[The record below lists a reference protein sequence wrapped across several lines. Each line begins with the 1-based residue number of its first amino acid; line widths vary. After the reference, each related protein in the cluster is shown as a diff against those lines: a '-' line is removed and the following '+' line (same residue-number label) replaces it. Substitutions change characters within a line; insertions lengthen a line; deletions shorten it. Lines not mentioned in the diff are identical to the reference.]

1 MGSEFFPSI
10 LTCRDTKVFENMNH
24 PIVIVSLI
32 AVVLGVVIYCLRSRP
47 AVEMI
52 VEKSEILRHSGWSKH
67 EYLEAKE
74 FFAKHFAETDRIHI
88 LAYRQANRLQY
99 SIRGDLDPGQV
110 QQIRN
115 FLVNLS

>member
-1 MGSEFFPSI
+1 MSYFQTI
-10 LTCRDTKVFENMNH
+10 LPRQNANVLENMNH
-24 PIVIVSLI
+24 PIVILLLI
-32 AVVLGVVIYCLRSRP
+32 AVVLGVVLYWTRNRH

-52 VEKSEILRHSGWSKH
+52 VEKSVIIRHSGWSKH

-74 FFAKHFAETDRIHI
+74 FFAKHFAETERIHI
-88 LAYRQANRLQY
+88 VAYGQAKRLQF
-99 SIRGDLDPGQV
+99 SIRGNLDPGQV